1 MKYMERNKRILFSG
15 TIAVISRN
23 LVLLSIGRI
32 FQRAFPSRLKSCNN
46 AFFAGLL
53 GIEQHQLEVDFGHN
67 LLVVED
73 DIGPPD
79 VIRGHVKHVHPSVLC
94 RIPTHFV
101 VHPRLFHPQ
110 IGGHYLVTQV
120 LKKDLNTHVI
130 YLMHF

>member
-1 MKYMERNKRILFSG
+1 MERNKRILFSG

-46 AFFAGLL
+46 AFFVGLL
-53 GIEQHQLEVDFGHN
+53 GKEQHQLEVDFGHN

-79 VIRGHVKHVHPSVLC
+79 VIRRDMKHVDPTVLS
-94 RIPTHFV
+94 RVPLELV
-101 VHPRLFHPQ
+101 VPPVLLHPQ
-110 IGGHYLVTQV
+110 VGRHDLVLQV
-120 LKKDLNTHVI
+120 LNRGDFICIRDRIVK
-130 YLMHF
+130 M